1 MDSVLTKIQDVKAV
15 LGTPAPLLSPVS
27 TSDEVNTI
35 WETFTLLRNLILDPV
50 KFDTID
56 AQLRDLLTK
65 HSTLELKSQELSQGQ
80 LELYELCTLLGGE
93 QASLFQLVQQHAS
106 SPAGSMT
113 ISTGVVDAFTLLEER
128 VTQLEQT
135 GMDPATVSLLKA
147 QLRLIEARLPS
158 DPFTIGGRTFNSKA
172 DVALFLER
180 RKCPVFPSPFFMMR
194 LPYWNPLQ
202 TARLARL
209 M

>member
-128 VTQLEQT
+128 VT
-135 GMDPATVSLLKA
+135 
-147 QLRLIEARLPS
+147 
-158 DPFTIGGRTFNSKA
+158 
-172 DVALFLER
+172 
-180 RKCPVFPSPFFMMR
+180 
-194 LPYWNPLQ
+194 
-202 TARLARL
+202 
-209 M
+209 